1 MPFWR
6 YTPSLPAMDAIDRP
20 STDHPHDWDVLV
32 VGRSFAGLSAALT
45 LGRARRSVLV
55 VGAGGPRNEAV
66 AHAHGL
72 LTRDHED
79 PNELVRTAE
88 EQLERYPTVALLEAR
103 VAELAPTGGA
113 PGFRA
118 TFDGRTVTARL
129 VVLATG
135 ANDDPPAIPGLAERW
150 GRGVYTCPFCDGWE
164 HQDEPLAV
172 VGDPAWVP
180 HLAGMLRAGWSDRV
194 TAFAELAPDAAAA
207 LRDQGVAVD
216 DREVAR
222 IEGDADRVEALV
234 LGDGE
239 RVEVAAVF
247 SAAMP
252 RANAHLATTLGAA
265 VDEWGFLVTDEQR
278 ATTVPGLYAVGDVRT
293 RMHQMAL
300 AIADGLTAGAMAT
313 SALIAAGAPPRRA

>member
-1 MPFWR
+1 MEP
-6 YTPSLPAMDAIDRP
+6 IDRP
-20 STDHPHDWDVLV
+20 FTDHPHDWDVLV
-32 VGRSFAGLSAALT
+32 IGRSFAGLSAALT

-79 PNELVRTAE
+79 PNELVRIAE
-88 EQLERYPTVALLEAR
+88 EQLGRYPTIQLLEGR
-103 VAELAPTGGA
+103 VTDLATTPDE

-118 TFDGRTVTARL
+118 TFDGQATTARL
-129 VVLATG
+129 VVLAAG
-135 ANDDPPAIPGLAERW
+135 ANDDPPAIPGLADHW

-164 HQDEPLAV
+164 HQDQPLAV

-180 HLAGMLRAGWSDRV
+180 HLAGMLRSGWTERV
-194 TAFAELAPDAAAA
+194 TAFATLPVEAAEALAA
-207 LRDQGVAVD
+207 QGVAVD
-216 DREVAR
+216 AREVAR
-222 IEGDADRVEALV
+222 LEGDGDRVSAVV
-234 LGDGE
+234 LADGE
-239 RVEVAAVF
+239 RVEVGAVF
-247 SAAMP
+247 CAAMP
-252 RANAHLATTLGAA
+252 RANAQLAVSLGAD
-265 VDEWGFLVTDEQR
+265 VDEFGFLVTDEQR

-313 SALIAAGAPPRRA
+313 AALIAAGVPPRRTHPSNS